1 VVAPRPAGQAFLT
14 PSAGLVTADERRRR
28 IERDLHDG
36 VTAELTDAL
45 DELRGFA
52 RVIPPRDP
60 DRGRSWAGAEGAAR
74 RSAGSAA
81 RWRQAGKQDLQLA
94 PTTRRQLS
102 VMSGYGRRGTLGFGA
117 RLAEEGRYG
126 TRGLA
131 APGLRCRAGR
141 FLMVAAI
148 MPHEFGSRPREGN
161 EARADVALVD
171 RSAEREALHG
181 LLARAA
187 DGYSGALVL
196 RGEVGVGKT
205 ALLNE
210 TVAAAAAAG
219 MQTIRLTGVE
229 PETHLSYAGLHWFLP
244 PFADHLERLPG
255 PQRDALRSTFG
266 LVAGPPADR
275 FLVAL
280 AVLTLLAEA
289 ASQVPLVC
297 VVDDVQWLDPESAVV
312 LGFVARRLYA
322 ERVVL
327 LFAVREPSGELSAL
341 AGLPELAI
349 AGLDEGAALELLAS
363 LVPGP
368 MSAAVGA
375 RIVAETGGNPLAL
388 AEVARELS
396 PGQLAGV
403 ELLPEPLP
411 VGGSL
416 EEAFGR
422 RVSRLPSETRLLLAV
437 AAAEPTASH
446 ALVWRAAGQLGIDP
460 DAAASAASADLGGL
474 AAIGSQVEFRHPL
487 IRSVVYH
494 TVPLRQRRL
503 IHRALAAA
511 GDGSEPDRVAWHL
524 GMATTEPDE
533 AVAARLEQAAGRA
546 RDRGGYAATVAFLS
560 RAAELSAE
568 EGQRG
573 QRLLAAAEAALTAGQ
588 PGRAGALLEAAMPKL
603 GDPLA
608 RAQAG
613 RLHGTICCAVGQAS
627 EASSMLLAAARALA
641 AEDPRGARE
650 TLLEAA
656 EAALFAG
663 WSASQAVMP
672 EVAAATR
679 AMPGVP
685 ESEASAA
692 DLLLD
697 GFVARAAAGYPAAVP
712 LFRRAIA
719 MFRSG
724 GLSPGEGLRGFA
736 LGGIAAAELWDDQ
749 AQHTLASRWIR
760 LARDHGALTAL
771 PAALNY
777 GAFAEIT
784 AGRFDAAAAC
794 TAERSEIITATG
806 NPGIHG
812 TAGVAE
818 LHQLAWRGHE
828 TDTRRIASA
837 IAREATNT
845 GHVSQSIWVQLG
857 LAVLELGLGNY
868 QAALQCV
875 LGVFSDDHP
884 FTGTHVLPDLVEAA
898 ARCGET
904 GIAEAALG
912 RLAERAAAAGTPLA
926 LGLLA
931 RSRALLASDDNAES
945 LYADA
950 VGHLGQCRAV
960 PQLARAHLVYGEWL
974 RRQRRRRDARDQL
987 RTAHEMFTAMGA
999 GAFAERAR
1007 IELLATGERARQRT
1021 AEMRTELTPQEAQ
1034 IAWLVSQ
1041 GDSNRDIAGQLFL
1054 SPSTVDY
1061 HLRKVYRK
1069 LGVVSRTQLARTM
1082 ADGHL
1087 EPEVSPSPR
1096 TGAVR
1101 PSAEAAPRPA
1111 HRPGQQ
1117 VLPKWATVGR
1127 GATTSAAH
1135 APAQKLAKPA

>member
-1 VVAPRPAGQAFLT
+1 
-14 PSAGLVTADERRRR
+14 
-28 IERDLHDG
+28 
-36 VTAELTDAL
+36 
-45 DELRGFA
+45 
-52 RVIPPRDP
+52 
-60 DRGRSWAGAEGAAR
+60 
-74 RSAGSAA
+74 
-81 RWRQAGKQDLQLA
+81 
-94 PTTRRQLS
+94 
-102 VMSGYGRRGTLGFGA
+102 
-117 RLAEEGRYG
+117 
-126 TRGLA
+126 
-131 APGLRCRAGR
+131 
-141 FLMVAAI
+141 MVAVI
-148 MPHEFGSRPREGN
+148 MHHPFGSRAREVN
-161 EARADVALVD
+161 EVRADVALVD
-171 RSAEREALHG
+171 RSAEREALRG

-210 TVAAAAAAG
+210 TVAAAAAGG

-229 PETHLSYAGLHWFLP
+229 PETHLSYAGLHWFLL
-244 PFADHLERLPG
+244 PFADHLERLPA

-289 ASQVPLVC
+289 ASAAPLVC

-327 LFAVREPSGELSAL
+327 LFAVRQPAGELPAL

-368 MSAAVGA
+368 LSPAVGA

-388 AEVARELS
+388 MEVALELS
-396 PGQLAGV
+396 PAQLAGV

-422 RVSRLPSETRLLLAV
+422 RVSRLPAEAQLLLAV
-437 AAAEPTASH
+437 AAAEPTASQ

-460 DAAASAASADLGGL
+460 DAAASADLGGL

-494 TVPLRQRRL
+494 TMPLRQRRL

-524 GMATTEPDE
+524 GMAAAGPDE

-546 RDRGGYAATVAFLS
+546 RDRGGYAATVMFLS
-560 RAAELSAE
+560 RAAELSAD
-568 EGQRG
+568 EGLRAG
-573 QRLLAAAEAALTAGQ
+573 RLLAASEAALIAGQ
-588 PGRAGALLEAAMPKL
+588 PVRAGALLEAATPKL

-608 RAQAG
+608 RAQAK
-613 RLHGTICCAVGQAS
+613 RLHGTIRCALGQAG
-627 EASSMLLAAARALA
+627 EASSILLAAVRALA
-641 AEDPRGARE
+641 PYDPRGARE
-650 TLLEAA
+650 TLLEAV

-672 EVAAATR
+672 EVAAAAR

-724 GLSPGEGLRGFA
+724 ELSPGEGLRGFA

-812 TAGVAE
+812 TAAVAE

-828 TDTRRIASA
+828 TDARRIASA
-837 IAREATNT
+837 IAREATNA

-904 GIAEAALG
+904 AVADVALG

-931 RSRALLASDDNAES
+931 RSRALLAGDDNAEP
-945 LYADA
+945 LYQEAI
-950 VGHLGQCRAV
+950 GHLKQCRAA

-999 GAFAERAR
+999 EAFAERAR

-1021 AEMRTELTPQEAQ
+1021 AQTETELTPQEAQ
-1034 IAWLVSQ
+1034 IARLVSE
-1041 GDSNRDIAGQLFL
+1041 GESNRDIAGQLFL

-1069 LGVVSRTQLARTM
+1069 LGVASRTQLARTM
-1082 ADGHL
+1082 ADGRF

-1101 PSAEAAPRPA
+1101 PSAGAAPRPA
-1111 HRPGQQ
+1111 HRPRQQ
-1117 VLPKWATVGR
+1117 DPPKWATVGR
-1127 GATTSAAH
+1127 GATTPAAH
-1135 APAQKLAKPA
+1135 APTQKLAEPA

>member
-1 VVAPRPAGQAFLT
+1 M
-14 PSAGLVTADERRRR
+14 
-28 IERDLHDG
+28 
-36 VTAELTDAL
+36 
-45 DELRGFA
+45 
-52 RVIPPRDP
+52 
-60 DRGRSWAGAEGAAR
+60 
-74 RSAGSAA
+74 
-81 RWRQAGKQDLQLA
+81 LA
-94 PTTRRQLS
+94 T
-102 VMSGYGRRGTLGFGA
+102 
-117 RLAEEGRYG
+117 
-126 TRGLA
+126 
-131 APGLRCRAGR
+131 
-141 FLMVAAI
+141 I
-148 MPHEFGSRPREGN
+148 MHHEFRSRPREGN
-161 EARADVALVD
+161 EVRTDVAFVD
-171 RSAEREALHG
+171 RSAEREALRG
-181 LLARAA
+181 LLTRAA

-229 PETHLSYAGLHWFLP
+229 PETHLSYAGLHRFLL
-244 PFADHLERLPG
+244 PFADHLERLPA
-255 PQRDALRSTFG
+255 PQREALRSTFG

-289 ASQVPLVC
+289 ASEAPLVC

-322 ERVVL
+322 ERVML
-327 LFAVREPSGELSAL
+327 LFAVREPAGDLPAL
-341 AGLPELAI
+341 AGLPEMSI

-368 MSAAVGA
+368 LSPAVGA
-375 RIVAETGGNPLAL
+375 RVVAETGGNPLAL
-388 AEVARELS
+388 VEVARQLS

-422 RVSRLPSETRLLLAV
+422 RVRRLPAEARLLLAV
-437 AAAEPTASH
+437 AAAEPVGSQ

-460 DAAASAASADLGGL
+460 DAAASADLGGL

-487 IRSVVYH
+487 IRSVVYQ
-494 TVPLRQRRL
+494 TMPLRQRRL

-524 GMATTEPDE
+524 GMAAAGPDE

-546 RDRGGYAATVAFLS
+546 RDRGGYAAAVMFLS
-560 RAAELSAE
+560 RAAELSADE
-568 EGQRG
+568 CLRAG
-573 QRLLAAAEAALTAGQ
+573 RLLAASEAALIAGQ
-588 PGRAGALLEAAMPKL
+588 PVRAGALLEAATPKL
-603 GDPLA
+603 GDPLG
-608 RAQAG
+608 RAQAR
-613 RLHGTICCAVGQAS
+613 RLHGTIRCALGQAG
-627 EASSMLLAAARALA
+627 EASSILLAAVRALA
-641 AEDPRGARE
+641 PYDPRGARE

-672 EVAAATR
+672 EVAAAAR
-679 AMPGVP
+679 AMPDVP

-719 MFRSG
+719 LLSAG
-724 GLSPGEGLRGFA
+724 ELSPADGLGGFA

-760 LARDHGALTAL
+760 LARDQGALTAL

-777 GAFAEIT
+777 GAFAEVT

-818 LHQLAWRGHE
+818 LYQLAWRGHE
-828 TDTRRIASA
+828 TDARRIASA
-837 IAREATNT
+837 IAREATNA

-857 LAVLELGLGNY
+857 LATLELGLGNY

-884 FTGTHVLPDLVEAA
+884 FTGTHVLPDLAEAA
-898 ARCGET
+898 MRAGEA
-904 GIAEAALG
+904 GLADAALG
-912 RLAERAAAAGTPLA
+912 RLTERALAAGTPLA

-931 RSRALLASDDNAES
+931 RSRALLVGDAGAEP
-945 LYADA
+945 LYREAI
-950 VGHLGQCRAV
+950 GHLGQCRAV

-1021 AEMRTELTPQEAQ
+1021 AGPGTELTAQEAQ
-1034 IAWLVSQ
+1034 IARLVSE
-1041 GDSNRDIAGQLFL
+1041 GGSNRDIAAQLFL

-1069 LGVVSRTQLARTM
+1069 TGVTSRTQLARIMT
-1082 ADGHL
+1082 DGRL

-1101 PSAEAAPRPA
+1101 PSAGTAPRPA
-1111 HRPGQQ
+1111 DRPRQQ

-1127 GATTSAAH
+1127 GATTPAAH
-1135 APAQKLAKPA
+1135 APTQKLAEPA

>member
-1 VVAPRPAGQAFLT
+1 M
-14 PSAGLVTADERRRR
+14 
-28 IERDLHDG
+28 
-36 VTAELTDAL
+36 
-45 DELRGFA
+45 
-52 RVIPPRDP
+52 
-60 DRGRSWAGAEGAAR
+60 
-74 RSAGSAA
+74 
-81 RWRQAGKQDLQLA
+81 LA
-94 PTTRRQLS
+94 T
-102 VMSGYGRRGTLGFGA
+102 
-117 RLAEEGRYG
+117 
-126 TRGLA
+126 
-131 APGLRCRAGR
+131 
-141 FLMVAAI
+141 I
-148 MPHEFGSRPREGN
+148 MHHEFRSRPREGN
-161 EARADVALVD
+161 EVRTDVAFVD
-171 RSAEREALHG
+171 RSAEREALRG

-229 PETHLSYAGLHWFLP
+229 PETHLSYAGLHRFLL
-244 PFADHLERLPG
+244 PFADHLERLPA
-255 PQRDALRSTFG
+255 PQREALRSTFG

-289 ASQVPLVC
+289 ASEAPLVC

-322 ERVVL
+322 ERVML
-327 LFAVREPSGELSAL
+327 LFAVREPAGDLPAL
-341 AGLPELAI
+341 AGLPEMSI

-368 MSAAVGA
+368 LSPAVGA
-375 RIVAETGGNPLAL
+375 RVVAETGGNPLAL
-388 AEVARELS
+388 VEVARQLS

-422 RVSRLPSETRLLLAV
+422 RVRRLPAEARLLLAV
-437 AAAEPTASH
+437 AAAEPVGSQ

-460 DAAASAASADLGGL
+460 DAAASADLGGL

-487 IRSVVYH
+487 IRSVIYQ
-494 TVPLRQRRL
+494 TMPLRQRRL

-524 GMATTEPDE
+524 GMAAAGPDE

-546 RDRGGYAATVAFLS
+546 RDRGGYAAAVMFLS
-560 RAAELSAE
+560 RAAELSADE
-568 EGQRG
+568 CLRAG
-573 QRLLAAAEAALTAGQ
+573 RLLAASEAALIAGQ
-588 PGRAGALLEAAMPKL
+588 PIRAGALLEAATPKL

-608 RAQAG
+608 RAQAR
-613 RLHGTICCAVGQAS
+613 RLHGTIRCALGQAG
-627 EASSMLLAAARALA
+627 EASSILLAAVRALA
-641 AEDPRGARE
+641 PYDPRGARE

-672 EVAAATR
+672 EVAAAAR
-679 AMPGVP
+679 AMPDVP
-685 ESEASAA
+685 ESETSAA

-719 MFRSG
+719 LLSAG
-724 GLSPGEGLRGFA
+724 ELSPADGLGGFA

-760 LARDHGALTAL
+760 LARDQGALTAL

-818 LHQLAWRGHE
+818 LYQLAWRGHE
-828 TDTRRIASA
+828 TDARRIASA
-837 IAREATNT
+837 IAREATNA

-857 LAVLELGLGNY
+857 LATLELGLGNY

-884 FTGTHVLPDLVEAA
+884 FTGTHVLPDLAEAA
-898 ARCGET
+898 MRAGEA
-904 GIAEAALG
+904 GLADAALG
-912 RLAERAAAAGTPLA
+912 RLTERALAAGTPLA

-931 RSRALLASDDNAES
+931 RSRALLVGDAGAEP
-945 LYADA
+945 LYREAI
-950 VGHLGQCRAV
+950 GHLGQCRAV

-1021 AEMRTELTPQEAQ
+1021 AGPGTELTAQEAQ
-1034 IAWLVSQ
+1034 IARLVSE
-1041 GDSNRDIAGQLFL
+1041 GGSNRDIAAQLFL

-1069 LGVVSRTQLARTM
+1069 TGVASRTQLARIMT
-1082 ADGHL
+1082 DGRL

-1101 PSAEAAPRPA
+1101 PSAGTAPRPA
-1111 HRPGQQ
+1111 DRPRQQ

-1127 GATTSAAH
+1127 GATTPAAH
-1135 APAQKLAKPA
+1135 APTQKLAEPA

>member
-1 VVAPRPAGQAFLT
+1 M
-14 PSAGLVTADERRRR
+14 
-28 IERDLHDG
+28 
-36 VTAELTDAL
+36 
-45 DELRGFA
+45 
-52 RVIPPRDP
+52 
-60 DRGRSWAGAEGAAR
+60 
-74 RSAGSAA
+74 
-81 RWRQAGKQDLQLA
+81 LA
-94 PTTRRQLS
+94 T
-102 VMSGYGRRGTLGFGA
+102 
-117 RLAEEGRYG
+117 
-126 TRGLA
+126 
-131 APGLRCRAGR
+131 
-141 FLMVAAI
+141 I
-148 MPHEFGSRPREGN
+148 MHHEFRSRPREGN
-161 EARADVALVD
+161 EVRTDVAFVD
-171 RSAEREALHG
+171 RSAEREALRG

-229 PETHLSYAGLHWFLP
+229 PETHLSYAGLHRFLL
-244 PFADHLERLPG
+244 PFADHLERLPA
-255 PQRDALRSTFG
+255 PQREALRSTFG

-289 ASQVPLVC
+289 ASEAPLVC

-322 ERVVL
+322 ERVML
-327 LFAVREPSGELSAL
+327 LFAVREPAGDLPAL
-341 AGLPELAI
+341 AGLPEMSI

-368 MSAAVGA
+368 LSPAVGA
-375 RIVAETGGNPLAL
+375 RVVAETGGNPLAL
-388 AEVARELS
+388 VEVARQLS

-422 RVSRLPSETRLLLAV
+422 RVRRLPAEARLLLAV
-437 AAAEPTASH
+437 AAAEPVGSQ

-460 DAAASAASADLGGL
+460 DAAASADLGGL

-487 IRSVVYH
+487 IRSVVYQ
-494 TVPLRQRRL
+494 TMPLRQRRL

-524 GMATTEPDE
+524 GMAAAGPDE

-546 RDRGGYAATVAFLS
+546 RDRGGYAAAVMFLS
-560 RAAELSAE
+560 RAAELSADE
-568 EGQRG
+568 CLRAG
-573 QRLLAAAEAALTAGQ
+573 RLLAASEAALIAGQ
-588 PGRAGALLEAAMPKL
+588 PVRAGALLEAATPKL

-608 RAQAG
+608 RAQAR
-613 RLHGTICCAVGQAS
+613 RLHGTIRCALGQAG
-627 EASSMLLAAARALA
+627 EASSILLAAVRALA
-641 AEDPRGARE
+641 PYDPRGARE

-672 EVAAATR
+672 EVAAAAR
-679 AMPGVP
+679 AMPEVP

-719 MFRSG
+719 LLSAG
-724 GLSPGEGLRGFA
+724 ELSPADGLGGFA

-760 LARDHGALTAL
+760 LARDQGALTAL
-771 PAALNY
+771 PAALSY
-777 GAFAEIT
+777 GAFAEVT

-794 TAERSEIITATG
+794 TAERSQIITATG

-818 LHQLAWRGHE
+818 LYQLAWRGHE
-828 TDTRRIASA
+828 TDARRIASA
-837 IAREATNT
+837 IAREATNA

-857 LAVLELGLGNY
+857 LATLELGLGNY

-884 FTGTHVLPDLVEAA
+884 FTGTHVLPDLAEAA
-898 ARCGET
+898 MRAGEA
-904 GIAEAALG
+904 GLADAALG
-912 RLAERAAAAGTPLA
+912 RLTERALAAGTPLA

-931 RSRALLASDDNAES
+931 RSRALLVGDAGAEP
-945 LYADA
+945 LYREAI
-950 VGHLGQCRAV
+950 GHLGQCRAV

-1021 AEMRTELTPQEAQ
+1021 AGPGTELTAQEAQ
-1034 IAWLVSQ
+1034 IARLVSE
-1041 GDSNRDIAGQLFL
+1041 GGSNRDIAAQLFL

-1069 LGVVSRTQLARTM
+1069 TGVASRTQLARIMT
-1082 ADGHL
+1082 DGRL

-1101 PSAEAAPRPA
+1101 PSAGTAPRPA
-1111 HRPGQQ
+1111 DRPRQQ

-1127 GATTSAAH
+1127 GATTPAAH
-1135 APAQKLAKPA
+1135 APTQKLAEPA

>member
-1 VVAPRPAGQAFLT
+1 
-14 PSAGLVTADERRRR
+14 
-28 IERDLHDG
+28 
-36 VTAELTDAL
+36 
-45 DELRGFA
+45 
-52 RVIPPRDP
+52 
-60 DRGRSWAGAEGAAR
+60 
-74 RSAGSAA
+74 
-81 RWRQAGKQDLQLA
+81 
-94 PTTRRQLS
+94 
-102 VMSGYGRRGTLGFGA
+102 
-117 RLAEEGRYG
+117 
-126 TRGLA
+126 
-131 APGLRCRAGR
+131 
-141 FLMVAAI
+141 MVAAI
-148 MPHEFGSRPREGN
+148 MHHEFGSRPREGN
-161 EARADVALVD
+161 GVRTDVAFVD
-171 RSAEREALHG
+171 RSAEREALRG

-219 MQTIRLTGVE
+219 MQTSRLTGVE
-229 PETHLSYAGLHWFLP
+229 PETHLSYAGLHWFLL

-255 PQRDALRSTFG
+255 PQREALRSTFG

-280 AVLTLLAEA
+280 AVLTLLADV

-327 LFAVREPSGELSAL
+327 LFAVREPAGELPPL
-341 AGLPELAI
+341 AGLPELVI
-349 AGLDEGAALELLAS
+349 TGLDEGAALELLAS

-368 MSAAVGA
+368 LSPAVGA

-388 AEVARELS
+388 AEVALELS

-422 RVSRLPSETRLLLAV
+422 RVSRLPAETRLLLAV
-437 AAAEPTASH
+437 AAAEPTASQ
-446 ALVWRAAGQLGIDP
+446 ALVWCAAGQLGIDP
-460 DAAASAASADLGGL
+460 DAAASADLGGL
-474 AAIGSQVEFRHPL
+474 AAIGSRVEFRHPL

-494 TVPLRQRRL
+494 TMPLRQRRL

-524 GMATTEPDE
+524 GMAAAGPDE

-546 RDRGGYAATVAFLS
+546 RDRGGYAATVMFLS
-560 RAAELSAE
+560 RAAELSADA
-568 EGQRG
+568 GLRAA
-573 QRLLAAAEAALTAGQ
+573 RLLAASEAALIAGQ
-588 PGRAGALLEAAMPKL
+588 PVRAGALLEAATPKL

-608 RAQAG
+608 RAQAR
-613 RLHGTICCAVGQAS
+613 RLHGTIRCALGQAG
-627 EASSMLLAAARALA
+627 EASSILLAAARALA
-641 AEDPRGARE
+641 PYDPRGARE

-672 EVAAATR
+672 EVAAAAR

-736 LGGIAAAELWDDQ
+736 LGGTAAAELWDDQ

-818 LHQLAWRGHE
+818 LYQLAWRGHE
-828 TDTRRIASA
+828 TDARRIASA
-837 IAREATNT
+837 IAREATNA

-857 LAVLELGLGNY
+857 LATLELGLGNY

-884 FTGTHVLPDLVEAA
+884 FTGTHVLPDLAEAA
-898 ARCGET
+898 MRAGEA
-904 GIAEAALG
+904 GLADAALG
-912 RLAERAAAAGTPLA
+912 RLTERALAAGTPLA

-931 RSRALLASDDNAES
+931 RSRALLVGDAGAEP
-945 LYADA
+945 LYREAI
-950 VGHLGQCRAV
+950 GHLGQCRAV

-1021 AEMRTELTPQEAQ
+1021 AGPGTELTAQEAQ
-1034 IAWLVSQ
+1034 IARLVSE
-1041 GDSNRDIAGQLFL
+1041 GGSNRDIAAQLFL

-1069 LGVVSRTQLARTM
+1069 TGVTSRTQLARIMT
-1082 ADGHL
+1082 DGRL

-1101 PSAEAAPRPA
+1101 PSAGTAPRPA
-1111 HRPGQQ
+1111 DRPRQQ

-1127 GATTSAAH
+1127 GATTPAAH
-1135 APAQKLAKPA
+1135 APTQKLAEPA

>member
-1 VVAPRPAGQAFLT
+1 
-14 PSAGLVTADERRRR
+14 
-28 IERDLHDG
+28 
-36 VTAELTDAL
+36 
-45 DELRGFA
+45 
-52 RVIPPRDP
+52 
-60 DRGRSWAGAEGAAR
+60 
-74 RSAGSAA
+74 
-81 RWRQAGKQDLQLA
+81 
-94 PTTRRQLS
+94 
-102 VMSGYGRRGTLGFGA
+102 
-117 RLAEEGRYG
+117 
-126 TRGLA
+126 
-131 APGLRCRAGR
+131 
-141 FLMVAAI
+141 
-148 MPHEFGSRPREGN
+148 
-161 EARADVALVD
+161 
-171 RSAEREALHG
+171 
-181 LLARAA
+181 
-187 DGYSGALVL
+187 
-196 RGEVGVGKT
+196 
-205 ALLNE
+205 
-210 TVAAAAAAG
+210 
-219 MQTIRLTGVE
+219 
-229 PETHLSYAGLHWFLP
+229 
-244 PFADHLERLPG
+244 
-255 PQRDALRSTFG
+255 
-266 LVAGPPADR
+266 
-275 FLVAL
+275 
-280 AVLTLLAEA
+280 
-289 ASQVPLVC
+289 
-297 VVDDVQWLDPESAVV
+297 
-312 LGFVARRLYA
+312 
-322 ERVVL
+322 VL
-327 LFAVREPSGELSAL
+327 LFAVREPAGELPEL

-363 LVPGP
+363 LAPRP
-368 MSAAVGA
+368 LSPAVGA

-388 AEVARELS
+388 VEVALELS

-416 EEAFGR
+416 QEAFGR
-422 RVSRLPSETRLLLAV
+422 RVSRLPAEAQLLLAV
-437 AAAEPTASH
+437 AAAEPTASQ

-460 DAAASAASADLGGL
+460 DAAASADLGGL

-494 TVPLRQRRL
+494 TMPLRQRRL

-524 GMATTEPDE
+524 GMAAAGPDE
-533 AVAARLEQAAGRA
+533 AVAARLEQA
-546 RDRGGYAATVAFLS
+546 V
-560 RAAELSAE
+560 
-568 EGQRG
+568 
-573 QRLLAAAEAALTAGQ
+573 
-588 PGRAGALLEAAMPKL
+588 
-603 GDPLA
+603 
-608 RAQAG
+608 
-613 RLHGTICCAVGQAS
+613 
-627 EASSMLLAAARALA
+627 
-641 AEDPRGARE
+641 
-650 TLLEAA
+650 

-672 EVAAATR
+672 EVAAAAR

-685 ESEASAA
+685 ESEASVA

-697 GFVARAAAGYPAAVP
+697 GFVARAAGYPAAVP
-712 LFRRAIA
+712 LFRRALA

-724 GLSPGEGLRGFA
+724 ELSPGEGLRGFA

-794 TAERSEIITATG
+794 IAERSEIMTATG
-806 NPGIHG
+806 NPGIQG

-828 TDTRRIASA
+828 TDARRVGSA
-837 IAREATNT
+837 IAREATNA
-845 GHVSQSIWVQLG
+845 GHVSQSIWVQYC

-875 LGVFSDDHP
+875 LGVFSDDAP

-898 ARCGET
+898 ARCGEA
-904 GIAEAALG
+904 GIAGAALG

-931 RSRALLASDDNAES
+931 RSRALLAGD
-945 LYADA
+945 ADA
-950 VGHLGQCRAV
+950 ELLYEQAIGHLKQCRAV

-1021 AEMRTELTPQEAQ
+1021 AQTGTDLTPQEAQ
-1034 IAWLVSQ
+1034 IARLVSQ
-1041 GDSNRDIAGQLFL
+1041 GQSNRDIAGQLFL

-1069 LGVVSRTQLARTM
+1069 LGVASRTQLPRTM
-1082 ADGHL
+1082 ADDRF

-1101 PSAEAAPRPA
+1101 PSAGAAPRPA
-1111 HRPGQQ
+1111 HRPRQQ
-1117 VLPKWATVGR
+1117 DPPKWATVGR
-1127 GATTSAAH
+1127 GAMTPAAH
-1135 APAQKLAKPA
+1135 APAQKLAEPA